1 MEQQKFNSAMAELG
15 YKVKTTFF
23 EDFSTAEF
31 CSGVEGVRDTYNRA
45 WASWQGNYEYLTE
58 LVMVLNHKIWEHY
71 KTNKPLA
78 SVYDELWRK
87 ADNDF
92 YTLFAD
98 NEEVKDYYFRVTD

>member
-1 MEQQKFNSAMAELG
+1 
-15 YKVKTTFF
+15 
-23 EDFSTAEF
+23 
-31 CSGVEGVRDTYNRA
+31 
-45 WASWQGNYEYLTE
+45 
-58 LVMVLNHKIWEHY
+58 MVLNHKIWEHY

-98 NEEVKDYYFRVTD
+98 NEEAKDYYYRMTD